1 MSSSICGSEAS
12 EPSTVCP
19 SQAEQSKPSNAR
31 NVNYGQCERS
41 EWVSLAQTSQIKHTK
56 QIKHGPYES
65 KAKQAKQVKQIKQA
79 KLKPYQSKQV
89 EHQKLNQTT
98 P

>member
-1 MSSSICGSEAS
+1 M
-12 EPSTVCP
+12 VH
-19 SQAEQSKPSNAR
+19 
-31 NVNYGQCERS
+31 V
-41 EWVSLAQTSQIKHTK
+41 
-56 QIKHGPYES
+56 
-65 KAKQAKQVKQIKQA
+65 KAKQNKPAKKQVKQIKQA

>member
-1 MSSSICGSEAS
+1 M
-12 EPSTVCP
+12 VH
-19 SQAEQSKPSNAR
+19 
-31 NVNYGQCERS
+31 V
-41 EWVSLAQTSQIKHTK
+41 
-56 QIKHGPYES
+56 
-65 KAKQAKQVKQIKQA
+65 KAKQNKPANKQVKQNKQA